1 MICRFSK
8 QQQLLAWQVE
18 QNVRDVPEE
27 ILDWVWVPRFLEYIQ
42 AQAKL
47 SADGNHATA
56 GLVTLYRDYLSMC
69 REAGY
74 DMNKRSVLF
83 PENCRAAHDEVQ
95 QHCRWLHTQKM
106 RVNFAQAYLA
116 VNKKICYRRKGLQIV
131 CPSTPEDLVQEGKNL
146 HHCVGS
152 YAERVAKGQ
161 CLILFLRHT
170 DEPEKPFY
178 TIEVRG
184 DQIQQVH
191 GDHNSNP
198 TPEVEQFIAQWKK
211 RVLTPLFKAA

>member
-1 MICRFSK
+1 
-8 QQQLLAWQVE
+8 
-18 QNVRDVPEE
+18 
-27 ILDWVWVPRFLEYIQ
+27 
-42 AQAKL
+42 
-47 SADGNHATA
+47 
-56 GLVTLYRDYLSMC
+56 MC
-69 REAGY
+69 REAGH
-74 DMNKRSVLF
+74 DLKKRSVLF

-95 QHCRWLHTQKM
+95 QYCRWLHTQKM
-106 RVNFAQAYLA
+106 RENFAKAYSV
-116 VNKKICYRRKGLQIV
+116 VNKKVCYRRKGLQIV

-184 DQIQQVH
+184 DQVQQVH